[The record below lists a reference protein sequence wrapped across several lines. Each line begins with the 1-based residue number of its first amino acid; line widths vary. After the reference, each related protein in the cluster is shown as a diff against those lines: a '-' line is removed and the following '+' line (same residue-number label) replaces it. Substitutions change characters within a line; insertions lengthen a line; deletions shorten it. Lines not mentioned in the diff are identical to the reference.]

1 MQIEDA
7 HMVQLV
13 EPAASPDITVGD
25 VILGSL
31 GVAGAMTLTAVLLG
45 LLVGWFLIRR
55 SRARGIETEH
65 PPSIQVN

>member
-1 MQIEDA
+1 MMQTEGAFI
-7 HMVQLV
+7 VRLV
-13 EPAASPDITVGD
+13 EEPTPEVTVAD

-55 SRARGIETEH
+55 SRHRGIEAEH